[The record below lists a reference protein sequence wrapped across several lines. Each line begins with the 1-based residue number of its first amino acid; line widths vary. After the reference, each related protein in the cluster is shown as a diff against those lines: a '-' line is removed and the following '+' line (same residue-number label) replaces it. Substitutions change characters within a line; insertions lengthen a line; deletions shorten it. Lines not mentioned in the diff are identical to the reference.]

1 METNTRLTGIT
12 GSRQL
17 TRPISAWTRAAGLA
31 APFSMLLAGPATAAN
46 LLSNTATAKGTP
58 AGGTLTPPTSTVDV
72 DVVNKSNSMTLTKTV
87 TSVTTANGANA
98 SAIDALDVI
107 SYQYV
112 ITNTGN
118 QTLTAVAP
126 TDTGPLFDGT
136 AGTNS
141 LSAFS
146 PASTTL
152 GPGASQTFTATYTL
166 SQADVDNAV
175 GVTDGVSNT
184 ASATGTDPQS
194 VIVNPVC
201 GASCTATTT
210 IPNVSSMTV
219 AKSITST
226 TVANGGSA
234 TETDGGDII
243 TYQYI
248 VTNTGNTTLTAVAP
262 TDGGPTFDSNAA
274 TNSLSLFSPTSVS
287 LAPGASQTFTATYT
301 LDQADV
307 NNAAG
312 VTDGV
317 SNTASATGTDPQ
329 ANTVTPAASST
340 VTSTIAA
347 SPTMTIVKAGVITT
361 DNGTS
366 GEADLN
372 DVITYTY
379 TVTNTGN
386 VSITNV
392 TVGDVHNG
400 YGIAPVPGGEA
411 PATVTNGSTDAAAN
425 GSWDVLNPGDS
436 ITFTATYTVVQG
448 DIDNL
453 Q

>member
-1 METNTRLTGIT
+1 MEPNTRLNSIT
-12 GSRQL
+12 GSQRL
-17 TRPISAWTRAAGLA
+17 TRPISIWTRAASLA
-31 APFSMLLAGPATAAN
+31 AAFSILLAGPASAAN
-46 LLSNTATAKGTP
+46 LLSNTATANGTP
-58 AGGTLTPPTSTVDV
+58 AGGTLTPPTDSVDV

-126 TDTGPLFDGT
+126 TDTGPTFDGT

-152 GPGASQTFTATYTL
+152 APGASQTFTATYTL
-166 SQADVDNAV
+166 SQTDVDNAV

-184 ASATGTDPQS
+184 ASATGTDPQA
-194 VIVNPVC
+194 VTVNPVC

-210 IPNVSSMTV
+210 IPNVSSMTI

-274 TNSLSLFSPTSVS
+274 TNALSAFSPAPVS

-301 LDQADV
+301 LAQADV

-312 VTDGV
+312 VTNGV

-329 ANTVTPAASST
+329 TNTVTPAATST

-347 SPTMTIVKAGVITT
+347 SPTMTIAKAGVITT
-361 DNGTS
+361 DNGAT
-366 GEADLN
+366 GEADVN

-400 YGIAPVPGGEA
+400 YGTAPVPGGEA
-411 PATVTNGSTDAAAN
+411 PGTVTNGSTDAAAN

-448 DIDNL
+448 DVDNL